1 MKKTKIIIR
10 DEKSDNTALFCNGNV
25 SSILIQFRYTLGIPY
40 EYKDDSYSY
49 FGYVPGLFKDVD
61 EFNEAM
67 SYLEWLCQREE
78 ETIAIHEEYE
88 KMLYEEM
95 IDSGY

>member
-10 DEKSDNTALFCNGNV
+10 DEKSDNTALFCNGNG
-25 SSILIQFRYTLGIPY
+25 SSVLIQFRYALGIPY

-61 EFNEAM
+61 GFNEAM
-67 SYLEWLCQREE
+67 SYIEWLCQREKG
-78 ETIAIHEEYE
+78 AMVVHEEYE
-88 KMLYEEM
+88 RMLYEEM
-95 IDSGY
+95 RDSRY